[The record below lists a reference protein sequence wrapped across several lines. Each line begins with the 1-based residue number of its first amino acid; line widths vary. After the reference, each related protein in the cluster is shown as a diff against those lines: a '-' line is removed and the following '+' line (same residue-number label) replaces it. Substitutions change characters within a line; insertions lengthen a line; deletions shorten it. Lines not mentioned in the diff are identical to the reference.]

1 MSYDQRFGHRAF
13 FSADAAAPEIVIDIG
28 AASADAGELSCV
40 VPCAVHQLQ
49 FHVTDEAVVGSTTAP
64 TVVFTKRPTP
74 NSATG
79 ESVVATLTIPSG
91 TAVGA
96 VIYKELDSP
105 ILFEVGDVMEVS
117 HTVGVG
123 SPAGQG
129 IAAFVCSHSAEV
141 PANMSDMSVSST

>member
-1 MSYDQRFGHRAF
+1 MAYQQRFGHRAF

-28 AASADAGELSCV
+28 AASANAGELSCV
-40 VPCAVHQLQ
+40 VPCSVHQLQ
-49 FHVTDEAVVGSTTAP
+49 FHVTDEVVAGTTTAP

-79 ESVVATLTIPSG
+79 ESVVATLTIPDG

-96 VIYKELDSP
+96 VIYSELDTP
-105 ILFEVGDVMEVS
+105 INFEVGDTMEIS

-123 SPAGQG
+123 SPTGQG
-129 IAAFVCSHSAEV
+129 IPAFVCSHDPEV
-141 PANMSDMSVSST
+141 PANMTDMTASA